1 MEVIIM
7 TNGQNGLSGFERNGN
22 LICNCSWKP
31 YSSHGPLNSWR
42 PPIFGVPLKSKCG
55 KAIRVAGLR
64 VKALQ
69 KDESDNRLVGSGGV
83 IEKELEFKPSF
94 GEYLKAMET
103 VKTGREKNQVNKSN
117 SYKLKDDLE
126 GNDAPLLERDERSV
140 KLRAFKDR
148 VKVSKVME
156 SDEFGSN
163 ANGPGGEE
171 DVVNAEL
178 DYRGRGIREFNH
190 EVGGKESHVH
200 AKRGGATSDEQW
212 LRNSTRSSNSD
223 LEDLNYR
230 SYKLKDDL
238 EVSDAPSSVRHERS
252 VNLRRSSNREKVS
265 GVMESDEFGD
275 SGDGCSGQ
283 EDVVNAELDY
293 RGGKI
298 REFNYKVGGKE
309 SRVHAN
315 VRRRMGGGASDEHRL
330 RNSTRSMNSDLV
342 DLNYRSYNMKGD
354 LEESYAP
361 SLVTNENSV
370 SLRRFNNREKVTG
383 VMESDEFGDTGYGC
397 SGQEDVVNTEF
408 DYRGRRIRE
417 FNHKVGEKVSGV
429 HADIRRKMGGEMSD
443 GRWLRDHTSSMN
455 SDSENFN
462 ETKSMKTRI
471 AQRSPMV
478 LDYIEN
484 IDRTIGIKENLAR
497 AKDSLEAD
505 KITDRRYVQ
514 KSRLSRSSDQAFLER
529 GHGEDFEVERAAFKS
544 FEQSNDVIGKTKVPM
559 WKIEE
564 KIQKL
569 GNWLNGADIDMPE
582 WMFSKAMRSARV
594 KFTDHSVLR
603 IIQILGKL
611 GNWRRVLQVIEWL
624 NIRER
629 YKSHRLRHVY
639 TTALHVLSKAKRPVE
654 ALNLFRAMQ
663 QEMCL
668 YPDLVAYRSIAVTL
682 GQAGYMKELFDVID
696 SMRSPPKKFK
706 SGALGKRDLGLE
718 PDTVVYNAVLNAC
731 VRRKQWEGA
740 FWVLKQMKEKGL
752 QPSTATYGLVM
763 EVMLACGKY
772 NLVHEFFKKVQKSS
786 IPDALAY
793 KVLVNTFWREGKTE
807 EAVLAVKDME
817 RRGIVGSA
825 ALYYDLARCLCTSG
839 RCQEAL
845 DLIEKICKVAN
856 KPLVVTYTGLIQA
869 CLDSGNIQNA
879 VYIFNQMRN
888 FCPPN
893 LVTCNIM
900 LKAYVEHGL
909 FEEAHELFNKMLDD
923 GNHISRRSDY
933 KFRVIPDTY
942 TFNTMLD
949 ASIAENRWDD
959 FEYFYEK
966 MLHHGF
972 HFNSNRHLRMVL
984 DASRAG
990 KGEVLEMT
998 WKHLLQEDRIPPPP
1012 LVKER
1017 FCIMLEKE
1025 DFDSALACITP
1036 NSAGESQAFCKS
1048 AWLNL
1053 FEEKA
1058 QRFRKDTLIRLM
1070 HEARVVAAR
1079 SNSPNPVLQNL
1090 LISCCD
1096 YNRPRVKVPGF
1107 NQT

>member
-1 MEVIIM
+1 
-7 TNGQNGLSGFERNGN
+7 
-22 LICNCSWKP
+22 
-31 YSSHGPLNSWR
+31 
-42 PPIFGVPLKSKCG
+42 
-55 KAIRVAGLR
+55 
-64 VKALQ
+64 
-69 KDESDNRLVGSGGV
+69 
-83 IEKELEFKPSF
+83 
-94 GEYLKAMET
+94 
-103 VKTGREKNQVNKSN
+103 
-117 SYKLKDDLE
+117 
-126 GNDAPLLERDERSV
+126 
-140 KLRAFKDR
+140 
-148 VKVSKVME
+148 
-156 SDEFGSN
+156 
-163 ANGPGGEE
+163 
-171 DVVNAEL
+171 
-178 DYRGRGIREFNH
+178 
-190 EVGGKESHVH
+190 
-200 AKRGGATSDEQW
+200 
-212 LRNSTRSSNSD
+212 
-223 LEDLNYR
+223 
-230 SYKLKDDL
+230 
-238 EVSDAPSSVRHERS
+238 
-252 VNLRRSSNREKVS
+252 
-265 GVMESDEFGD
+265 MESDEFGD
-275 SGDGCSGQ
+275 NSDGCSGQ
-283 EDVVNAELDY
+283 EEVVNVELDY
-293 RGGKI
+293 RGG
-298 REFNYKVGGKE
+298 
-309 SRVHAN
+309 
-315 VRRRMGGGASDEHRL
+315 
-330 RNSTRSMNSDLV
+330 
-342 DLNYRSYNMKGD
+342 
-354 LEESYAP
+354 
-361 SLVTNENSV
+361 
-370 SLRRFNNREKVTG
+370 
-383 VMESDEFGDTGYGC
+383 
-397 SGQEDVVNTEF
+397 
-408 DYRGRRIRE
+408 RIRE
-417 FNHKVGEKVSGV
+417 FNHKVGGKVSG
-429 HADIRRKMGGEMSD
+429 
-443 GRWLRDHTSSMN
+443 
-455 SDSENFN
+455 SEDFN
-462 ETKSMKTRI
+462 ETKSMMTRI

-478 LDYIEN
+478 SEYIES
-484 IDRTIGIKENLAR
+484 IDRTIGLKENLAH
-497 AKDSLEAD
+497 AKDSLDMFGIKGKGFEEENIGSGVNKMNGGLVRNRSQAD
-505 KITDRRYVQ
+505 KITDKRYVL
-514 KSRLSRSSDQAFLER
+514 KNGLSRRSDQAFLER

-594 KFTDHSVLR
+594 KYTDHSVLR

-639 TTALHVLSKAKRPVE
+639 TTALHVLGKAKRPVE
-654 ALNLFRAMQ
+654 ALNLFHAMQ
-663 QEMCL
+663 
-668 YPDLVAYRSIAVTL
+668 
-682 GQAGYMKELFDVID
+682 
-696 SMRSPPKKFK
+696 
-706 SGALGKRDLGLE
+706 
-718 PDTVVYNAVLNAC
+718 VLNAC

-740 FWVLKQMKEKGL
+740 FWVLQQMKEKDV

-786 IPDALAY
+786 IPNALVY

-900 LKAYVEHGL
+900 LKAYLEHGL
-909 FEEAHELFNKMLDD
+909 FEEANELFNKMLDD

-933 KFRVIPDTY
+933 KFRVIPDIY

-959 FEYFYEK
+959 FEYVYQK
-966 MLHHGF
+966 MLRHGF
-972 HFNSNRHLRMVL
+972 HFNANRHLRMVL

-990 KGEVLEMT
+990 KGEVLEIT
-998 WKHLLQEDRIPPPP
+998 WKHLEQEDRIPPPP

-1017 FCIMLEKE
+1017 FCMMLEKE
-1025 DFDSALACITP
+1025 DFDSALACITT

-1053 FEEKA
+1053 FEENA
-1058 QRFRKDTLIRLM
+1058 QRFRKDTLMRLM
-1070 HEARVVAAR
+1070 HEVRVLAAQ

-1090 LISCCD
+1090 LISCSD

>member
-1 MEVIIM
+1 M

-22 LICNCSWKP
+22 LNCNCSWKP
-31 YSSHGPLNSWR
+31 YSSCGPLNSWR
-42 PPIFGVPLKSKCG
+42 PPIFGVPLKSKRG
-55 KAIRVAGLR
+55 KAMRVVGLR

-83 IEKELEFKPSF
+83 IEKEFEFKPSF
-94 GEYLKAMET
+94 GEYLKAMES
-103 VKTGREKNQVNKSN
+103 VKTGREKNQVHKSN
-117 SYKLKDDLE
+117 SSKLKDDLE

-140 KLRAFKDR
+140 KLRGFKDR

-156 SDEFGSN
+156 SDEFGEN
-163 ANGPGGEE
+163 ANRPSGEE
-171 DVVNAEL
+171 DGVNAEL
-178 DYRGRGIREFNH
+178 DYRRGRIREFNH
-190 EVGGKESHVH
+190 NVGGKESHAH
-200 AKRGGATSDEQW
+200 ANVRRKRGGATSNERW
-212 LRNSTRSSNSD
+212 LRNGTRSSNSD

-230 SYKLKDDL
+230 SYKLKGDL
-238 EVSDAPSSVRHERS
+238 EESDAPSSVRHESS
-252 VNLRRSSNREKVS
+252 VNLRRFNNQEKVS

-275 SGDGCSGQ
+275 NGDGCSGQ
-283 EDVVNAELDY
+283 EDVVNAELNY
-293 RGGKI
+293 RGG
-298 REFNYKVGGKE
+298 
-309 SRVHAN
+309 
-315 VRRRMGGGASDEHRL
+315 
-330 RNSTRSMNSDLV
+330 
-342 DLNYRSYNMKGD
+342 
-354 LEESYAP
+354 
-361 SLVTNENSV
+361 
-370 SLRRFNNREKVTG
+370 
-383 VMESDEFGDTGYGC
+383 
-397 SGQEDVVNTEF
+397 
-408 DYRGRRIRE
+408 RIRE
-417 FNHKVGEKVSGV
+417 FNHKAGGKVSGV
-429 HADIRRKMGGEMSD
+429 HADFRRKMGGATSD

-455 SDSENFN
+455 SDSEDFN
-462 ETKSMKTRI
+462 ETKSMKTQI

-478 LDYIEN
+478 LGYIES
-484 IDRTIGIKENLAR
+484 IDRTIGLKENLAH
-497 AKDSLEAD
+497 AKDSLDMFGIKGKAFEKENIGSGVNKMNGGLVRNRSQAD
-505 KITDRRYVQ
+505 KITDKRYVQ
-514 KSRLSRSSDQAFLER
+514 KNRLSRRSDQAFLER
-529 GHGEDFEVERAAFKS
+529 GYGEDFEVERAAFKS

-594 KFTDHSVLR
+594 KYTDHSVLR

-611 GNWRRVLQVIEWL
+611 GNWRRVLQIIEWL

-629 YKSHRLRHVY
+629 YKSHRLSHVY
-639 TTALHVLSKAKRPVE
+639 TTALHVLGKAKRPVE
-654 ALNLFRAMQ
+654 ALNLFHAMQ

-706 SGALGKRDLGLE
+706 SGAPGKRDLGLE
-718 PDTVVYNAVLNAC
+718 PDLVVYNAVLNAC

-740 FWVLKQMKEKGL
+740 FWVLQQMKEKGV

-786 IPDALAY
+786 IPNALVY

-900 LKAYVEHGL
+900 LKAYLEHGL
-909 FEEAHELFNKMLDD
+909 FEEANELFNKMLDD

-933 KFRVIPDTY
+933 KFRVIPDIY

-949 ASIAENRWDD
+949 ASIAENKWDD
-959 FEYFYEK
+959 FEYVYQK
-966 MLHHGF
+966 MLRHGF
-972 HFNSNRHLRMVL
+972 HFNANRHLRMVL

-990 KGEVLEMT
+990 KGEVLEIT
-998 WKHLLQEDRIPPPP
+998 WKHLAQEDRIPPPP

-1017 FCIMLEKE
+1017 FCMMLEKE
-1025 DFDSALACITP
+1025 DFDSALACITT

-1053 FEEKA
+1053 FEENA
-1058 QRFRKDTLIRLM
+1058 QRFRKDTLMRLM
-1070 HEARVVAAR
+1070 HEVRVLAAQ

-1090 LISCCD
+1090 LISCSD